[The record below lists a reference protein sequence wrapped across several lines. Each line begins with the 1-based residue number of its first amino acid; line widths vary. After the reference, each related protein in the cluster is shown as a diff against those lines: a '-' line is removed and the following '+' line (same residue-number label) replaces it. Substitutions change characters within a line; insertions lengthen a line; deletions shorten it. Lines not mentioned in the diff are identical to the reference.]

1 VKTKLGL
8 ALLLAVVVVVVIAI
22 VRPPNQTAK
31 PRPQEPEP
39 QLSAAAP
46 EPPRAPINEEGIPV
60 TPPVLAPAAE
70 RTVLPPAA
78 EKISTNK
85 LERLKQIRETFVGL
99 AAGEPTTAL
108 RAAKQLADETERET
122 ALLTLVTEW
131 NHGELSPAR
140 RRAHAIDAFGLEAGL
155 AFEIADRPELA
166 VPWANELTQGAA
178 RVAVLQQTAINL
190 VSSDPAA
197 AFALSEQLGPAERRG
212 FLDSLF
218 AGWGG
223 TDTEA
228 AMKNADQLS
237 DPAERDAAIQAIRTA
252 APVGIGA
259 VLNTQDGYAV
269 INQLLPGAPADLS
282 GQIHPGDRIVGL
294 AQGDNSFVDA
304 RNLPLEKVVQMVRGA
319 PNSMLQL
326 QLQAPGDPPDSV
338 PRTVSILRDQVK
350 FKK

>member
-1 VKTKLGL
+1 MKLGL
-8 ALLLAVVVVVVIAI
+8 ALLLAVAMVIAI
-22 VRPPNQTAK
+22 VRSPSHPAK
-31 PRPQEPEP
+31 PEPQQPGL

-46 EPPRAPINEEGIPV
+46 EPPQAPAHEETEPA
-60 TPPVLAPAAE
+60 TPPRIAAATE
-70 RTVLPPAA
+70 RSAVPPAA
-78 EKISTNK
+78 EKIITNK
-85 LERLKQIRETFVGL
+85 LKRLNQIRQNFVGL
-99 AAGEPTTAL
+99 AAGDPTTAL
-108 RAAKQLADETERET
+108 RVAKQLTDETERET

-140 RRAHAIDAFGLEAGL
+140 RRAHAIDALGLEAGL
-155 AFEIADRPELA
+155 AVEIADRPELA

-197 AFALSEQLGPAERRG
+197 AFALSDQLGPAERRG

-228 AMKNADQLS
+228 AMKYADQLP

-269 INQLLPGAPADLS
+269 INQLLPGAAADLS

-304 RNLPLEKVVQMVRGA
+304 RNLPLEKVVQMVRGS
-319 PNSMLQL
+319 PNTMLQL
-326 QLQAPGDPPDSV
+326 QLQAAGDPPDSV
-338 PRTVSILRDQVK
+338 PRTVSILRDQVR